1 MMKKVFYIVMCLMV
15 GYVIYVLSEVG
26 DYPEKIWLHRC
37 NSMEKLYE
45 KQEKFPNIEVDVT
58 YRPGGWL
65 DVTHDADTSFGL
77 DVRSYFAYMQ
87 GKDSKIWL
95 DMKNLNMRNAPEI
108 LAEVDELR
116 EEYDFPIENLIIESP
131 CWKALGY
138 FTKKGYYTSLYITK
152 PLPSELTEQ
161 QVEKYVHYLRGITV
175 KGIVRA
181 LSFPAGWYG
190 TIRERLNYPVDL
202 LTWQHRLTQFQLL
215 LLPHGRKMLKD
226 SRLKVILVKDK
237 GCYHR

>member
-1 MMKKVFYIVMCLMV
+1 MKKAFYIVMCLIV
-15 GYVIYVLSEVG
+15 GYVFYVLSELG

-45 KQEKFPNIEVDVT
+45 KQEEFPNIEVDVI

-77 DVRSYFAYMQ
+77 DIRSYFAYMQ
-87 GKDSKIWL
+87 GKNSKIWL
-95 DMKNLNMRNAPEI
+95 DVKNLNVGNALEI
-108 LAEVDELR
+108 LAEMDELR

-131 CWKALGY
+131 CWEALGY

-152 PLPSELTEQ
+152 LLPSKLTNQ
-161 QVEKYVHYLRGITV
+161 QVKEYMQCLRSIVAKGMV
-175 KGIVRA
+175 KA
-181 LSFPAGWYG
+181 LSFPAGWYS
-190 TIRERLNYPVDL
+190 TIKGYLNYPVDL
-202 LTWQHRLTQFQLL
+202 LTWQHRFTQFQLL
-215 LLPHGRKMLKD
+215 LLPYGRKMLND
-226 SRLKVILVKDK
+226 SQLKVILVKDK